1 MSLKFLAQGSFSLPN
16 CWNPLFEK
24 PTYLMYEESTVNKGE
39 LVDAVAKKTDKTK
52 KDVDQIISAALE
64 AIMEAVS
71 SDQKVT
77 LVGFGSFEA
86 RERQEREGRN
96 PQTGAKM
103 TIKASKVPAF
113 AAGKSFK
120 EKVEGS
126 VAE

>member
-1 MSLKFLAQGSFSLPN
+1 
-16 CWNPLFEK
+16 
-24 PTYLMYEESTVNKGE
+24 MYEESTVNKGE